1 MRQDDKEIGGT
12 YMTGVYCYSGAGH
25 SQAVAS
31 FFAKNLHTAVCEI
44 DFTRKSLAETA
55 VVVFPVYCQNI
66 PVVVKAFL
74 QANRAKY
81 WVLIATY
88 GKISH
93 GNVLWEAAKLVKG
106 CVIAA
111 AYVPMGHTYLD
122 ASTDFDQKALTCIFQ
137 RIQNPHPVILNRCR
151 KNPLADFL
159 PGWRNRLGVKII
171 KNHHCTGCNLCGKR
185 CPVGAV
191 TVGRIY
197 SNCIRC
203 LRCVYQCPENA
214 LRFRL
219 HPILKWYLRKSRNHT
234 VTVYL

>member
-1 MRQDDKEIGGT
+1 M
-12 YMTGVYCYSGAGH
+12 
-25 SQAVAS
+25 
-31 FFAKNLHTAVCEI
+31 
-44 DFTRKSLAETA
+44 
-55 VVVFPVYCQNI
+55 
-66 PVVVKAFL
+66 
-74 QANRAKY
+74 
-81 WVLIATY
+81 
-88 GKISH
+88 
-93 GNVLWEAAKLVKG
+93 
-106 CVIAA
+106 
-111 AYVPMGHTYLD
+111 
-122 ASTDFDQKALTCIFQ
+122 
-137 RIQNPHPVILNRCR
+137 
-151 KNPLADFL
+151 ADFL